1 MQWEFPSMLLELEA
15 GMFVEEYPY
24 IDVKIQ
30 MALMSQDSLVNAE
43 FLVRLKRRDSC
54 SLWYVGF
61 KECWRGNLQSFST
74 ERERGQLMIH
84 RDKAEAPREI

>member
-1 MQWEFPSMLLELEA
+1 MLLELEA

-54 SLWYVGF
+54 SL
-61 KECWRGNLQSFST
+61 
-74 ERERGQLMIH
+74 
-84 RDKAEAPREI
+84 

>member
-1 MQWEFPSMLLELEA
+1 MLLELEA

-43 FLVRLKRRDSC
+43 FLVRLKRRDIC
-54 SLWYVGF
+54 SL
-61 KECWRGNLQSFST
+61 
-74 ERERGQLMIH
+74 
-84 RDKAEAPREI
+84 